1 MGRVGSIFV
10 ALLCTGALSLATD
23 VAYAQ
28 SARSGGGASAQLMQQ
43 MQQLASERTSLQ
55 AENAK
60 LKKEL
65 EDMRKDR
72 DALKN
77 AQQTVDKRAKSSDI
91 ALKESVAQRAS
102 TDRELEQTK
111 EKMQQLIA
119 KFRETLQTLHDVE
132 TERTTAKQT
141 LATRDQD
148 LKVCVDRNLA
158 LYKLDDEVLTRL
170 EHQSMWTRVA
180 ASEPFT
186 KIKRYQLENLVDDYK
201 DRADAQR
208 LDPDKAVGIST
219 KVRPPRPAQPPT
231 SAPAP
236 SSAQPPA
243 SAAPPPT
250 AAPPSPGAAA
260 QLAQPPAPA
269 APPPM
274 ATPPPPA
281 AAAPPPQH

>member
-1 MGRVGSIFV
+1 VADGLQVHPQEIFMGRAGSIFV

-23 VAYAQ
+23 VACAQ

-91 ALKESVAQRAS
+91 ALKESLAQRAS

-111 EKMQQLIA
+111 AKMQQLID
-119 KFRETLQTLHDVE
+119 KFHETLQTLRDVE
-132 TERTTAKQT
+132 TERTTTKQT

-219 KVRPPRPAQPPT
+219 KVRPPARAQPPSSAQPPT
-231 SAPAP
+231 SAPPPTPAP
-236 SSAQPPA
+236 ATAQPP
-243 SAAPPPT
+243 
-250 AAPPSPGAAA
+250 
-260 QLAQPPAPA
+260 
-269 APPPM
+269 
-274 ATPPPPA
+274 
-281 AAAPPPQH
+281 QH